1 MKKKSHI
8 LLGRYLND
16 TQAFEKP
23 NYEKAFLFGC
33 VEPDYNL
40 LTYCKGALMGSLIRG
55 HNFKKAQQHLRKT
68 MVKLQNHRQLMILR
82 YYRLGKLI
90 HYVADAFTAA
100 HNDAWSAVAHMD
112 YEIALHSQL
121 VKDIAESF
129 AALQN
134 GIGGPVMEYFIA
146 KHQQYRAAWQSPHT
160 DVQFI
165 IEATGV
171 VFRQLAPHL
180 QFAPQVGLA
189 QESFVT
195 GA

>member
-8 LLGRYLND
+8 LLGRFLND
-16 TQAFEKP
+16 TQAFEKSSH
-23 NYEKAFLFGC
+23 EKAFLFGC
-33 VEPDYNL
+33 VEPDYNP
-40 LTYCKGALMGSLIRG
+40 LTYWKGALMGSLIRG

-68 MVKLQNHRQLMILR
+68 MLKLENHRQLTIMR

-100 HNDAWSAVAHMD
+100 HNDAWSAVEHMN
-112 YEIALHSQL
+112 YELRLHSQL
-121 VKDIAESF
+121 VKDIKDSF

-134 GIGGPVMEYFIA
+134 GIGSPVMEYFIA
-146 KHQQYRAAWQSPHT
+146 KHQQYLGAWQSPHT

-171 VFRQLAPHL
+171 VFRQLQPL
-180 QFAPQVGLA
+180 VSLAPQMQLA
-189 QESFVT
+189 PE
-195 GA
+195 A